1 MDVERDGADAVCIIG
16 VEGAGLRNAS
26 MLTTVV
32 SVAMVVREVKIA
44 VIAAGGIGDARTF
57 LAALA
62 LGVVLLGTAFC
73 AVKECPISNRYKQAL
88 WGPTLM
94 IRDGATLFLPPPK
107 LSRG

>member
-1 MDVERDGADAVCIIG
+1 MRPAVAAERDGADAVCIIG

-32 SVAMVVREVKIA
+32 SVAMVVRQVKIA

-62 LGVVLLGTAFC
+62 LVSEAVLLGMVFC
-73 AVKECPISNRYKQAL
+73 AVKECPSPIAINRPCGGQSL
-88 WGPTLM
+88 
-94 IRDGATLFLPPPK
+94 
-107 LSRG
+107 